1 MLECVVVNKI
11 HSLKKKKKKKKNY
24 NIKNYFIY
32 FRWYTNS
39 FNRGTV
45 YQLMSTSLF

>member
-11 HSLKKKKKKKKNY
+11 HSLKKKKKKKKIY
-24 NIKNYFIY
+24 LIKHYVIY